1 MKLIDFKST
10 SRAISVVASI
20 LCVGGVLSFYKTSDS
35 NSKALAL
42 NIIIGSSAI
51 AVGNHF
57 ASKWYED
64 TANVQANT
72 LANGYETTVKKV
84 NSELTNLTNKHCS
97 QSKVL
102 DEIKVLTTAQ
112 EKAIAVKDT
121 TIKLLQAEVVQIKD
135 RFDIKTKELQMKL
148 DKDDNRFNEM
158 LKEFKSQLAEDISER
173 IYIVYNA
180 LQESIDIKLA
190 DDKYQSIHPQLEKFA
205 VTLAESY
212 ENHCTMLQSVPTS
225 IGSWEEILK
234 VSIDIYSKIS
244 TDITALKVKHRNL
257 LNVDVRL
264 NLEQAYT
271 ALADCTPK
279 TKATGILRDF
289 SESSKSDLQN
299 LQSKVVDNLNS
310 LEEMRGQVS
319 DLLDEIDN
327 KNLEI
332 SDLKGQVSDLKK
344 PLVWTNA
351 NSRELQIGNAIV
363 QYFWQ
368 TGLYL
373 DRAYAEG
380 DIYDV
385 DVCFQIDR
393 NSRFIKESELNEH
406 SEALQQWCRTIKP
419 VTFKWDAGKA
429 LMVAKVVLKEREKVP
444 TSIEEIRRMIEPSAR
459 FGDIVR
465 RYHDHTQ
472 DGKPTLRVMTRT
484 GGGKGVAVKSI
495 LHNYVNSLE
504 GWELWLSDPQHGST
518 QDFWNVPK
526 VAKSPEQASE
536 ILETFISEFMARKN
550 GRSLHANV
558 PVIGIFDETDKTFT
572 KPEKQGIAQIWTEI
586 RHRDMKLILIGQS
599 GEVGKN
605 GWTWDEMNNC
615 SMLFIGEAIGT
626 AIKHADD
633 MGWSSDMRD
642 SIPTVYR
649 VVSDWMNETNRS
661 IPAKNKY
668 RLGLL
673 INGLRYTFVEIPTAI
688 DGSFENH
695 KSWLVNKPWESIN
708 TQPAPFTN
716 NLMPIQN
723 ESDKVIVS
731 AEIECPHCHSQSFR
745 RHSSVKAKNHY
756 RYQCN
761 DCKKTFV
768 ALDNKIN

>member
-1 MKLIDFKST
+1 MKLIDFKNT

-20 LCVGGVLSFYKTSDS
+20 LCVGGILSFYKASDS

-51 AVGNHF
+51 AVGNHL

-64 TANVQANT
+64 TANSQAKT
-72 LANGYETTVKKV
+72 IVNGYEITVKNV
-84 NSELTNLTNKHCS
+84 NSELKNLTDKHRS
-97 QSKVL
+97 QSKTL
-102 DEIKVLTTAQ
+102 DEIKSLATAQ
-112 EKAIAVKDT
+112 EKSIAAKDT
-121 TIKLLQAEVVQIKD
+121 TIRLLQSELLQVTKN
-135 RFDIKTKELQMKL
+135 FDIKTKELQMKL
-148 DKDDNRFNEM
+148 DEDDNRFNEL
-158 LKEFKSQLAEDISER
+158 LKAFKSQLAEDISDR
-173 IYIVYNA
+173 IYLVYNG

-190 DDKYQSIHPQLEKFA
+190 NDKYQSIHSQLEKFA

-212 ENHCTMLQSVPTS
+212 ENHCSMLQAVPTS
-225 IGSWEEILK
+225 MGSWESILK
-234 VSIDIYSKIS
+234 SAIDIYSQIS
-244 TDITALKVKHRNL
+244 HEITALKVKYRNV
-257 LNVDVRL
+257 LNIDIRL
-264 NLEQAYT
+264 NLEQAYET
-271 ALADCTPK
+271 LADCTPK
-279 TKATGILRDF
+279 TKATGILREF
-289 SESSKSDLQN
+289 SESSKSDLKN
-299 LQSKVVDNLNS
+299 LQSKIIDNQNS

-319 DLLDEIDN
+319 DLLDEIDH

-332 SDLKGQVSDLKK
+332 SDLKLQVSDLKK
-344 PLVWTNA
+344 PLIWTNA

-368 TGLYL
+368 AGLYL

-385 DVCFQIDR
+385 DICFQIDR

-419 VTFKWDAGKA
+419 VTFKWDSGKA

-444 TSIEEIRRMIEPSAR
+444 TSIEEIRRMIEPAAR

-484 GGGKGVAVKSI
+484 GGGKGVAVKNI
-495 LHNYVNSLE
+495 LHNYVNNLE

-526 VAKSPEQASE
+526 VAKSPEQASDT
-536 ILETFISEFMARKN
+536 LETFISEFMDRKN
-550 GRSLHANV
+550 GRSLHPNV
-558 PVIGIFDETDKTFT
+558 PVIGVFDETDKTFT

-633 MGWSSDMRD
+633 MGWSSDMCD

-649 VVSDWMNETNRS
+649 VVSDWMNEANRS

-673 INGLRYTFVEIPTAI
+673 INGLRYTFVEIPPAI
-688 DGSFENH
+688 DGSFENQ

-708 TQPAPFTN
+708 TQSVPFNN
-716 NLMPIQN
+716 NLMPTLK
-723 ESDKVIVS
+723 ESTNTVLSEQIKCI
-731 AEIECPHCHSQSFR
+731 HCQSQSFR
-745 RHSSVKAKNHY
+745 RHSSVKAKNQY

-761 DCKKTFV
+761 DCKKTFT

>member
-1 MKLIDFKST
+1 MR
-10 SRAISVVASI
+10 RA
-20 LCVGGVLSFYKTSDS
+20 
-35 NSKALAL
+35 NP
-42 NIIIGSSAI
+42 
-51 AVGNHF
+51 
-57 ASKWYED
+57 E
-64 TANVQANT
+64 
-72 LANGYETTVKKV
+72 
-84 NSELTNLTNKHCS
+84 
-97 QSKVL
+97 
-102 DEIKVLTTAQ
+102 
-112 EKAIAVKDT
+112 
-121 TIKLLQAEVVQIKD
+121 
-135 RFDIKTKELQMKL
+135 
-148 DKDDNRFNEM
+148 
-158 LKEFKSQLAEDISER
+158 
-173 IYIVYNA
+173 
-180 LQESIDIKLA
+180 
-190 DDKYQSIHPQLEKFA
+190 
-205 VTLAESY
+205 
-212 ENHCTMLQSVPTS
+212 
-225 IGSWEEILK
+225 
-234 VSIDIYSKIS
+234 
-244 TDITALKVKHRNL
+244 
-257 LNVDVRL
+257 
-264 NLEQAYT
+264 AYT

-279 TKATGILRDF
+279 TKATGILREF

-299 LQSKVVDNLNS
+299 LQSKVIDNQNS

-319 DLLDEIDN
+319 DLLDEIDH

-332 SDLKGQVSDLKK
+332 SDLKLQVLDLKK

-385 DVCFQIDR
+385 DICFQIDR

-419 VTFKWDAGKA
+419 ITFKWDSGKA

-444 TSIEEIRRMIEPSAR
+444 TSIEEIRRMIEPAAK

-484 GGGKGVAVKSI
+484 GGGKGVAVKNI
-495 LHNYVNSLE
+495 LHNYVNNLE

-526 VAKSPEQASE
+526 VAKSPQQASDT
-536 ILETFISEFMARKN
+536 LETFVSEFMDRKN
-550 GRSLHANV
+550 GRSLHPNI
-558 PVIGIFDETDKTFT
+558 PVVGIFDECDKTFS
-572 KPEKQGIAQIWTEI
+572 KPEKQGISQIWTEI

-642 SIPTVYR
+642 SIPTIYR
-649 VVSDWMNETNRS
+649 VVSDWMSEANRS

-673 INGLRYTFVEIPTAI
+673 INGLRYTFVEIPPAI
-688 DGSFENH
+688 DGSFENQ
-695 KSWLVNKPWESIN
+695 KSWLVNQPWESTI
-708 TQPAPFTN
+708 TQSVPFTN
-716 NLMPIQN
+716 NPTPTLKQPA
-723 ESDKVIVS
+723 KVIVS
-731 AEIECPHCHSQSFR
+731 ADIECPHCHSQSFR

-761 DCKKTFV
+761 DCKKTFT
-768 ALDNKIN
+768 ALDNKIS